1 MFFVPRRRPC
11 PVSRASRR
19 RHAVWLVALALL
31 GLGLGKEMTGD
42 DLLAQ
47 PEGAQLTYVAGW
59 LDGYLQALDGVHDRA
74 QLAQWRT
81 CLQGHSMAEMRVRVV
96 YYYSRHDAVR
106 KLRLQLT
113 MLDALLEA
121 CERPPRFTR

>member
-1 MFFVPRRRPC
+1 M
-11 PVSRASRR
+11 
-19 RHAVWLVALALL
+19 VALALL
-31 GLGLGKEMTGD
+31 CLGMGKEMTGD
-42 DLLAQ
+42 DLLA
-47 PEGAQLTYVAGW
+47 ESERAQFTYVAGW

-81 CLQGHSMAEMRVRVV
+81 CLQGRSLAEMRVRVV
-96 YYYSRHDAVR
+96 FYYSRHDAAR